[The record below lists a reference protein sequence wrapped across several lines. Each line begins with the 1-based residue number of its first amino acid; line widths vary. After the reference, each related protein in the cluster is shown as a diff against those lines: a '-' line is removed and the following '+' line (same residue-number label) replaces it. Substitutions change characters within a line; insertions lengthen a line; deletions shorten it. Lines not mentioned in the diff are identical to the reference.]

1 MHVGY
6 QYLPTQSV
14 KYAKGEV
21 KAVGLHVLTPEL
33 QEEVKEKSEP
43 SKALRVSTAIYQHP
57 PTISCGGAKWNRKN
71 NGRWTKRPKE
81 TTRQMIQKN

>member
-1 MHVGY
+1 
-6 QYLPTQSV
+6 LSNFEKNIWNFLRFFLSPLNF
-14 KYAKGEV
+14 
-21 KAVGLHVLTPEL
+21 VGLHVLTPEL

-43 SKALRVSTAIYQHP
+43 SKVLRVSTAMYQHP

-81 TTRQMIQKN
+81 TTRQRTQKN